1 MMATMATHRILDARR
16 ATRLTGRQRSLAE
29 LAVLLLPLTPLAC
42 AESEAA
48 RVRSDSATAVEGVA
62 IGVSA
67 SEARFVRNIAGFD
80 GPESVRY
87 DPQLDAFFVSNMKGA
102 GSAKDNNGYIT
113 RISASN
119 PDSGAVLAQGGV
131 NGVTLDAPKGLAIH
145 GDTLW
150 AADITALRGFDRR
163 TGAPLATIDFTS
175 LGAVQLNDI
184 AVGPDGTLHVTDTG
198 IIMSPKGVIHTGP
211 DRIFVVGP
219 NQQITVEAEGFQL
232 GRPNGITWDPVAK
245 RWIVL
250 SFDQFAGQVMVNPKG
265 AAKPQLIRTRGGG
278 GQLDGV
284 EVLSDGAVLF
294 TSWADSSI
302 HLLANGRDRPIIREV
317 PVPADIGIDT
327 KRNRL
332 LLPLSML
339 GRVQLWSLEGVGRPL
354 KR

>member
-1 MMATMATHRILDARR
+1 MTTMRFD
-16 ATRLTGRQRSLAE
+16 GLAE
-29 LAVLLLPLTPLAC
+29 LRAHRLTPRERSVAELALLLLPLVPLGC
-42 AESEAA
+42 SESAA
-48 RVRSDSATAVEGVA
+48 RERTADSATAVDGVA
-62 IGVSA
+62 TGVST

-87 DPQLDAFFVSNMKGA
+87 DPELDAFFVSNMKGA
-102 GSAKDNNGYIT
+102 GSAKDDNGYIT
-113 RISASN
+113 RVSASN
-119 PDSGAVLAQGGV
+119 PDSGAVIAQGGV

-150 AADITALRGFDRR
+150 AADITVLRGFDRR
-163 TGAPLATIDFTS
+163 TGAPLATIDFAPM
-175 LGAVQLNDI
+175 GAVQLNDI

-219 NQQITVEAEGFQL
+219 NRQITVDAEGFQL
-232 GRPNGITWDPVAK
+232 GRPNGITWDDVAK

-265 AAKPQLIRTRGGG
+265 SAKPQLIRTRAGG

-284 EVLSDGAVLF
+284 EVLNDGAVLF

-302 HLLANGRDRPIIREV
+302 HLLANGRDEPIIREV

-332 LLPLSML
+332 ALPLSML
-339 GRVQLWSLEGVGRPL
+339 GRVQLWSLDGVVRPG
-354 KR
+354 K